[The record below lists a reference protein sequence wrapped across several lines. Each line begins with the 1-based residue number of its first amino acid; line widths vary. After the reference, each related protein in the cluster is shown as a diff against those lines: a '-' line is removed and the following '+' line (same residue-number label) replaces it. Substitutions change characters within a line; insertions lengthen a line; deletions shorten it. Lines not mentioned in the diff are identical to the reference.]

1 MSINDEVVWDDLL
14 SVQFEIGVIYN
25 TATQI

>member
-14 SVQFEIGVIYN
+14 SVQFEIGVIHN